1 MNGIIFIFLSLI
13 FTSSV
18 LAQVTLEDLQKRIE
32 QLENQQAD
40 LVLNS
45 SEPKTVVNAFLNDN
59 LTLGGFLEP
68 SYTYLSGPNTKTQSL
83 NASNI
88 LGLNLSAEYGPRY
101 RFVSQ
106 ILTGLVINIENP
118 HNNPDAAPNLPGT
131 REYRNYFFGTV
142 LTQGY
147 LEYSHSRMFNF
158 QGGLGYAPF
167 GYAPQ
172 QRELVL
178 FIRRGGP
185 QLLRSGDLL
194 APIWQGFHLFGSKN
208 MNRNEVGYNVYTFAS
223 PKKLRSSGLG
233 SRLWI
238 STPNEKIEGGISAQI
253 GKNDKDTFET
263 VGTDIKIESFPYILK
278 SEFAQY
284 ISSDPDSWTFY
295 IEPSVYISGEELLL
309 YVFGDYVNNR
319 RNEVTTTS
327 KGDPYKKWEYG
338 TGLNWLPTSY
348 TRLRFGVTFHDYVG
362 KRAISGRINR
372 DYLSVDISA
381 GVAF

>member
-1 MNGIIFIFLSLI
+1 MNGIILIFLSLL
-13 FTSSV
+13 FSSSV
-18 LAQVTLEDLQKRIE
+18 LSRVTLEDLQKRIE

-40 LVLNS
+40 LILNS

-68 SYTYLSGPNTKTQSL
+68 SYTYISGPNTKTQFL

-88 LGLNLSAEYGPRY
+88 LGLNLSAEFGPRY

-106 ILTGLVINIENP
+106 MLTGLVINLENP
-118 HNNPDAAPNLPGT
+118 HNNPDASPNLPRT
-131 REYRNYFFGTV
+131 REFRNYFFGTV

-147 LEYSHSRMFNF
+147 LEYSHSRLLNL

-178 FIRRGGP
+178 FVRRGGP

-208 MNRNEVGYNVYTFAS
+208 MNRNEVGYNLYTFAS
-223 PKKLRSSGLG
+223 PKKLRNSGLG
-233 SRLWI
+233 GRLWM
-238 STPNEKIEGGISAQI
+238 STPNEKFEGGLSAQI
-253 GKNDKDTFET
+253 GKNDKDSFET
-263 VGTDIKIESFPYILK
+263 VGADIKLESFPYILK
-278 SEFAQY
+278 AEFAQY
-284 ISSDPDSWTFY
+284 ITSDPDSWTAY
-295 IEPSVYISGEELLL
+295 VEPSIYISGEELIL

-319 RNEVTTTS
+319 RNEVTTDS

-348 TRLRFGVTFHDYVG
+348 TRLRFGFTYNDYVG
-362 KRAISGRINR
+362 NRAVSGGINR
-372 DYLSVDISA
+372 DYLSVDVSA